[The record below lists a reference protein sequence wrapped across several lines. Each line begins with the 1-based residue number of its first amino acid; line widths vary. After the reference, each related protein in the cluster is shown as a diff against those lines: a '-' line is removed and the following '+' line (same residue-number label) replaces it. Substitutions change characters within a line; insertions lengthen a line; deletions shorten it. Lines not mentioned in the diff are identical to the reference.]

1 LGGYCD
7 VYATAVSY
15 EGSSPMSVGGYE
27 GALGVGYDV
36 TFAGGYDD

>member
-15 EGSSPMSVGGYE
+15 EGSPPMSVG